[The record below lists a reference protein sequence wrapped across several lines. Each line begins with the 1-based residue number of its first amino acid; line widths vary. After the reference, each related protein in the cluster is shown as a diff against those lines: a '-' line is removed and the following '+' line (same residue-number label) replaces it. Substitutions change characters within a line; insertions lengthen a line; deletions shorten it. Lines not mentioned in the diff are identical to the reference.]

1 MQKHLINFEGMP
13 WVEAGEG
20 IRYKGFKSDIQQIR
34 LVEFSEGF
42 IEKDWCLRGH
52 AGYVLEGSC
61 LIDFNGEREL
71 FKAGNI
77 IFISK
82 GDDDMHKVMMN
93 KGERVLLLL
102 FEII

>member
-1 MQKHLINFEGMP
+1 MQKHLIRFENIS
-13 WVEAGEG
+13 WVESGKG
-20 IRYKGFKSDIQQIR
+20 MRYKVFKNDIQQIR

-42 IEKDWCLRGH
+42 EEKDWCLRGH

-61 LIDFNGEREL
+61 LIDFNGSKEL
-71 FKAGNI
+71 FKEGDI
-77 IFISK
+77 ILIPKS
-82 GDDDMHKVMMN
+82 DDDKHKLIIN

>member
-1 MQKHLINFEGMP
+1 MQKHLVYFKNIS
-13 WVEAGEG
+13 WVEPEKGL
-20 IRYKGFKSDIQQIR
+20 RYKAFKNDIQQIR

-42 IEKDWCLRGH
+42 EEKDWCLRGH

-61 LIDFNGEREL
+61 LIDFNGTKEL
-71 FKAGNI
+71 FEKGNV

-82 GDDDMHKVMMN
+82 GDEDKHKLIIN
-93 KGERVLLLL
+93 KGGRVLLLL